1 MDDYCCINSNAPFNF
16 ILMCGRFAS
25 YKNLNKLKNIFNIT
39 NSDFNIT
46 QSYNISPGQ
55 NVNIILNYKLEN
67 YLLESNWGYTFINSN
82 TQNKQ
87 IVINSRIETIN
98 SKLLFKDSFLK
109 RKCIIPANGYFEW
122 SQKEGEKKPYLITL
136 GNGELIYFAGVWR
149 KEKYNDDKR
158 RVFSIITK
166 TANKKINEIHHRM
179 PVILNAN
186 NAQDYL
192 ETKDNNLIFDNFEDV
207 DLNFSEVSKYVNN
220 PKNNDEKCLT
230 VIN

>member
-1 MDDYCCINSNAPFNF
+1 
-16 ILMCGRFAS
+16 MCGRFAS

-55 NVNIILNYKLEN
+55 NVNIILSYKLEN

-87 IVINSRIETIN
+87 MVINSRIETIN

-122 SQKEGEKKPYLITL
+122 SQKEGEKKPYLIKL
-136 GNGELIYFAGVWR
+136 GDGELIYFAGVWR

-166 TANKKINEIHHRM
+166 AANKKINEIHHRM
-179 PVILNAN
+179 PVVLNAN

-192 ETKDNNLIFDNFEDV
+192 ETKDNNLIFDNFENV

-220 PKNNDEKCLT
+220 PKNNDDKCLT
-230 VIN
+230 AIN

>member
-1 MDDYCCINSNAPFNF
+1 
-16 ILMCGRFAS
+16 MCGRFAS

-55 NVNIILNYKLEN
+55 NVNIILSYKLEN

-87 IVINSRIETIN
+87 MVINSRIETIN

-122 SQKEGEKKPYLITL
+122 SQKEGEKKPYLIKL
-136 GNGELIYFAGVWR
+136 GDGELIYFAGVWR

-166 TANKKINEIHHRM
+166 AANKKINEIHHRM
-179 PVILNAN
+179 PVVLNAN

-192 ETKDNNLIFDNFEDV
+192 ETKDNNLIFDKFEDV

-220 PKNNDEKCLT
+220 PKNNDEKCIT
-230 VIN
+230 TIN

>member
-1 MDDYCCINSNAPFNF
+1 
-16 ILMCGRFAS
+16 MCGRFAS

-55 NVNIILNYKLEN
+55 NVNIILSYKLEN

-82 TQNKQ
+82 NQNKQ

-122 SQKEGEKKPYLITL
+122 SQKEGEKKPYFIKL
-136 GNGELIYFAGVWR
+136 GDGELIYFAGVWR

-166 TANKKINEIHHRM
+166 AANKKINEIHHRM
-179 PVILNAN
+179 PVVLNAN

-230 VIN
+230 AIN

>member
-1 MDDYCCINSNAPFNF
+1 
-16 ILMCGRFAS
+16 MCGRFAS

-55 NVNIILNYKLEN
+55 NVKIILSYKLEN

-87 IVINSRIETIN
+87 MVINSRIETIN

-122 SQKEGEKKPYLITL
+122 SQKEGEKKPYLIQL
-136 GNGELIYFAGVWR
+136 GDGELIYFAGVWR
-149 KEKYNDDKR
+149 KEKYNDNKR

-166 TANKKINEIHHRM
+166 PANKKINEIHHRM
-179 PVILNAN
+179 PVVLNTN

-220 PKNNDEKCLT
+220 PKNNDEKCIT
-230 VIN
+230 TIN

>member
-1 MDDYCCINSNAPFNF
+1 
-16 ILMCGRFAS
+16 MCGRFAS
-25 YKNLNKLKNIFNIT
+25 YKNLNKLKNIFNII

-55 NVNIILNYKLEN
+55 NVKIILSYKLEN

-87 IVINSRIETIN
+87 MVINSRIETIN

-122 SQKEGEKKPYLITL
+122 SQKEGEKKPYLIQL
-136 GNGELIYFAGVWR
+136 GDGELIYFAGVWR

-166 TANKKINEIHHRM
+166 PANKKINEIHHRM
-179 PVILNAN
+179 PVVLNTN

-220 PKNNDEKCLT
+220 PKNNDEKCIT
-230 VIN
+230 TIN

>member
-1 MDDYCCINSNAPFNF
+1 
-16 ILMCGRFAS
+16 MCGRFAS
-25 YKNLNKLKNIFNIT
+25 YKNLNKLKKIFNIT

-55 NVNIILNYKLEN
+55 NVNIILSYKLEN

-87 IVINSRIETIN
+87 MVINSRIETIN

-109 RKCIIPANGYFEW
+109 RKCVIPANGYFEW
-122 SQKEGEKKPYLITL
+122 SQKEGEKKPYLIQL
-136 GNGELIYFAGVWR
+136 GCGELIYFAGVWR

-166 TANKKINEIHHRM
+166 AANKKINEIHHRM
-179 PVILNAN
+179 PVVLNAN
-186 NAQDYL
+186 DAQDYL
-192 ETKDNNLIFDNFEDV
+192 ETKYNDLIFDNFEDV

-220 PKNNDEKCLT
+220 PKNNDEKCIT
-230 VIN
+230 TIN

>member
-1 MDDYCCINSNAPFNF
+1 
-16 ILMCGRFAS
+16 MCGRFAS

-55 NVNIILNYKLEN
+55 NVNIILSYKLEN

-82 TQNKQ
+82 TQTKQ
-87 IVINSRIETIN
+87 MVINSRIETIN

-109 RKCIIPANGYFEW
+109 RKCVIPANGYFEW
-122 SQKEGEKKPYLITL
+122 SQKEGEKKPYLIQL
-136 GNGELIYFAGVWR
+136 GCGELIYFAGVWR
-149 KEKYNDDKR
+149 KEKYNDDKQ

-166 TANKKINEIHHRM
+166 AANKKINEIHHRM
-179 PVILNAN
+179 PVVLNPN
-186 NAQDYL
+186 NDQDYL
-192 ETKDNNLIFDNFEDV
+192 ETKNNNLIFDNFEDV

-220 PKNNDEKCLT
+220 PKNNDEKCIT
-230 VIN
+230 TIN

>member
-1 MDDYCCINSNAPFNF
+1 
-16 ILMCGRFAS
+16 MCGRFAS

-39 NSDFNIT
+39 NFDFNIT

-55 NVNIILNYKLEN
+55 NVKIILSYKLEN

-82 TQNKQ
+82 NQNKQ

-122 SQKEGEKKPYLITL
+122 SQKEEQKKPYLIKL
-136 GNGELIYFAGVWR
+136 GDGELIYFAGVWR

-166 TANKKINEIHHRM
+166 AANKKINAIHHRM
-179 PVILNAN
+179 PVVLNAN

-220 PKNNDEKCLT
+220 PKNNDEKCIT
-230 VIN
+230 TIN

>member
-1 MDDYCCINSNAPFNF
+1 
-16 ILMCGRFAS
+16 MCGRFAS

-55 NVNIILNYKLEN
+55 NVNIILSYKLEN

-82 TQNKQ
+82 NQNKQ

-122 SQKEGEKKPYLITL
+122 SQKEGEKKPYFIKL
-136 GNGELIYFAGVWR
+136 GDGELIYFAGVWR

-166 TANKKINEIHHRM
+166 AANKKINEIHNRM
-179 PVILNAN
+179 PVVLNAN

-192 ETKDNNLIFDNFEDV
+192 ETKDNNLIFDNFEDI
-207 DLNFSEVSKYVNN
+207 DLNFVEVSKYVNN

-230 VIN
+230 IIN

>member
-1 MDDYCCINSNAPFNF
+1 
-16 ILMCGRFAS
+16 MCGRFAS

-55 NVNIILNYKLEN
+55 NVNIILSYKLEN

-87 IVINSRIETIN
+87 MVINSRIETIN

-122 SQKEGEKKPYLITL
+122 SQKEGEKKPYLIKL
-136 GNGELIYFAGVWR
+136 GDGELIYFAGVWR

-166 TANKKINEIHHRM
+166 AANKKINEINHRM
-179 PVILNAN
+179 TVVLNAN

-207 DLNFSEVSKYVNN
+207 DLNFFEVSKYVNN
-220 PKNNDEKCLT
+220 PKNNDEKCIT
-230 VIN
+230 TIN

>member
-1 MDDYCCINSNAPFNF
+1 
-16 ILMCGRFAS
+16 MCGRFAS

-55 NVNIILNYKLEN
+55 NVNIILSYKLEN

-87 IVINSRIETIN
+87 MVINSRIETIN

-122 SQKEGEKKPYLITL
+122 SQKEGEKKPYFIKL
-136 GNGELIYFAGVWR
+136 GDGELIYFAGVWR

-166 TANKKINEIHHRM
+166 AANKKINEIHHRM
-179 PVILNAN
+179 PVVLNAN

-220 PKNNDEKCLT
+220 PKNNDEKCIT
-230 VIN
+230 TIN

>member
-1 MDDYCCINSNAPFNF
+1 
-16 ILMCGRFAS
+16 MCGRFAS

-55 NVNIILNYKLEN
+55 NVNIILSYKLEN

-87 IVINSRIETIN
+87 MVINSRIETIN

-122 SQKEGEKKPYLITL
+122 SQKEGEKKPYLIKL
-136 GNGELIYFAGVWR
+136 GDGELIYFAGVWR

-166 TANKKINEIHHRM
+166 AANKKINEIHHRM
-179 PVILNAN
+179 PVVLNAN

-220 PKNNDEKCLT
+220 PKNNDEKCIT
-230 VIN
+230 TIN

>member
-1 MDDYCCINSNAPFNF
+1 
-16 ILMCGRFAS
+16 MCGRFAS

-55 NVNIILNYKLEN
+55 NVNIILSYKLEN

-82 TQNKQ
+82 NQNKQ

-122 SQKEGEKKPYLITL
+122 SQKEGEKKPYLIKL
-136 GNGELIYFAGVWR
+136 GDCELIYFAGVWR
-149 KEKYNDDKR
+149 KEKYNEDKR

-166 TANKKINEIHHRM
+166 AANKKINEIHHRM
-179 PVILNAN
+179 PVVLNAN

-207 DLNFSEVSKYVNN
+207 DLNFFEVSKYVNN
-220 PKNNDEKCLT
+220 PKNNDEKCIT
-230 VIN
+230 TIN

>member
-1 MDDYCCINSNAPFNF
+1 
-16 ILMCGRFAS
+16 MCGRFAS

-55 NVNIILNYKLEN
+55 NVNIILSYKLEN

-87 IVINSRIETIN
+87 MVINSRIETIN

-122 SQKEGEKKPYLITL
+122 SQKEGEKKPYLIQL
-136 GNGELIYFAGVWR
+136 GCGELIYFAGVWR

-166 TANKKINEIHHRM
+166 AANKKINQIHHRM
-179 PVILNAN
+179 PVVLNAN

-220 PKNNDEKCLT
+220 PKNNDEKCIT
-230 VIN
+230 TIN

>member
-1 MDDYCCINSNAPFNF
+1 
-16 ILMCGRFAS
+16 MCGRFAS

-55 NVNIILNYKLEN
+55 NVNIILSYKLEN

-87 IVINSRIETIN
+87 MVINSRIETIN

-122 SQKEGEKKPYLITL
+122 SQKEGEKKPYLIQL
-136 GNGELIYFAGVWR
+136 GCGELIYFAGVWR

-166 TANKKINEIHHRM
+166 AANKKINEIHNRM
-179 PVILNAN
+179 PVVLNAN

-220 PKNNDEKCLT
+220 PKNNDEKCIT
-230 VIN
+230 TIN

>member
-1 MDDYCCINSNAPFNF
+1 
-16 ILMCGRFAS
+16 MCGRFAS

-55 NVNIILNYKLEN
+55 NVKIILSYKLEN

-87 IVINSRIETIN
+87 MVINSRIETIN

-122 SQKEGEKKPYLITL
+122 SQKEGEKKPYLIQL
-136 GNGELIYFAGVWR
+136 GDGELIYFAGVWR

-166 TANKKINEIHHRM
+166 AANKKINEIHHRM
-179 PVILNAN
+179 PVVLNTN

-192 ETKDNNLIFDNFEDV
+192 ETKDNNLIFDKFEDV

-220 PKNNDEKCLT
+220 PKNNDEKCIT
-230 VIN
+230 TIN

>member
-1 MDDYCCINSNAPFNF
+1 
-16 ILMCGRFAS
+16 MCGRFAS
-25 YKNLNKLKNIFNIT
+25 YKNLNKLKNIFSVI
-39 NSDFNIT
+39 NSDFNLT

-55 NVNIILNYKLEN
+55 NVNIILSYKFEN
-67 YLLESNWGYTFINSN
+67 YLLSSNWGYNFINSK
-82 TQNKQ
+82 TQNNQ
-87 IVINSRIETIN
+87 SVINSRIETIN

-122 SQKEGEKKPYLITL
+122 SQQEGEKKPYFIQL
-136 GNGELIYFAGVWR
+136 GAGELIYFAGVWR

-166 TANKKINEIHHRM
+166 AANKKINEIHHRM

>member
-1 MDDYCCINSNAPFNF
+1 
-16 ILMCGRFAS
+16 MCGRFAS

-55 NVNIILNYKLEN
+55 NVNIILSYKLEN

-87 IVINSRIETIN
+87 MVINSRIETIN

-122 SQKEGEKKPYLITL
+122 SQKEGEKKPYLIKL
-136 GNGELIYFAGVWR
+136 GDGELIYFAGVWR

-166 TANKKINEIHHRM
+166 AANKKINEIHHRM
-179 PVILNAN
+179 PVVLNAN

-207 DLNFSEVSKYVNN
+207 DLNFFEVSKYVNN
-220 PKNNDEKCLT
+220 PKNNDEKCIT
-230 VIN
+230 TIN

>member
-1 MDDYCCINSNAPFNF
+1 
-16 ILMCGRFAS
+16 MCGRFAS

-39 NSDFNIT
+39 NSDYNIT

-55 NVNIILNYKLEN
+55 NVNIILSYKLEN

-87 IVINSRIETIN
+87 MVINSRIETIN

-122 SQKEGEKKPYLITL
+122 SQKEGEKKPYLIQL
-136 GNGELIYFAGVWR
+136 GYGELIYFAGVWR

-166 TANKKINEIHHRM
+166 PANKKINEIHQRM
-179 PVILNAN
+179 PVVLNAN

-220 PKNNDEKCLT
+220 PKNNDEKCIT
-230 VIN
+230 TIN

>member
-1 MDDYCCINSNAPFNF
+1 
-16 ILMCGRFAS
+16 MCGRFAS

-55 NVNIILNYKLEN
+55 NVNIILSYKLEN

-82 TQNKQ
+82 NQNKQ

-109 RKCIIPANGYFEW
+109 RKCVIPANGYFEW
-122 SQKEGEKKPYLITL
+122 SQKEGEKKPYLIQL
-136 GNGELIYFAGVWR
+136 GCGELIYFAGVWR

-166 TANKKINEIHHRM
+166 AANKKINEIHHRM
-179 PVILNAN
+179 PVVLDAN

-230 VIN
+230 AIN

>member
-1 MDDYCCINSNAPFNF
+1 
-16 ILMCGRFAS
+16 MCGRFTS
-25 YKNLNKLKNIFNIT
+25 YKNLNKLKNIFNIS

-46 QSYNISPGQ
+46 KSYNISPGQ
-55 NVNIILNYKLEN
+55 DVNIILSYKFEN
-67 YLLESNWGYTFINSN
+67 YLLSSNWGYNFINSK

-122 SQKEGEKKPYLITL
+122 SQNEGEKKPYFIQL
-136 GNGELIYFAGVWR
+136 GDGELIYFAGVWR

-166 TANKKINEIHHRM
+166 AANQKINKIHHRM
-179 PVILNAN
+179 PVVLNAN

-192 ETKDNNLIFDNFEDV
+192 ETKDNNLIFNNFEDV
-207 DLNFSEVSKYVNN
+207 DLNFTEVSKYVNS
-220 PKNNDEKCLT
+220 PKNNDEKCIAS
-230 VIN
+230 IN

>member
-1 MDDYCCINSNAPFNF
+1 
-16 ILMCGRFAS
+16 MCGRFAS

>member
-1 MDDYCCINSNAPFNF
+1 
-16 ILMCGRFAS
+16 MCGRFAS

-55 NVNIILNYKLEN
+55 NVNIILSYKLEN

-122 SQKEGEKKPYLITL
+122 SQKEGQKKPYLIKL
-136 GNGELIYFAGVWR
+136 GDGELIYFAGVWR

-166 TANKKINEIHHRM
+166 AANKKINEIHHRM
-179 PVILNAN
+179 PVVLNAN

-220 PKNNDEKCLT
+220 PKNNDEKCIT
-230 VIN
+230 TIN